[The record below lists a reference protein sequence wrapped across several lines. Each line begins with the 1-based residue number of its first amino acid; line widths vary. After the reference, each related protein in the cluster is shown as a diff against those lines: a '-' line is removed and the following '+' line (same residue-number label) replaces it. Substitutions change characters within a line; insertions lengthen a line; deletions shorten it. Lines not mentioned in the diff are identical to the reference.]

1 MKRRTLWQRIII
13 YGAALLLAVFWFGP
27 FVLVGLG
34 SVIPEANLFSFP
46 PNWFADP
53 PFLGNYKY
61 IFTGEIPQT
70 YLQTGT
76 TRSMVS
82 EEIRWIPYSVF
93 NSFIVALAVMFIVLV
108 LGSLASY
115 AYARLRFP
123 GRKGTFLFVLLS
135 RLIPTVALAVP
146 YYTIVQSLGL
156 LNTRWALIGI
166 YTVLT
171 LPFAV
176 LVLTLYFKSI
186 PKEIDD
192 AARVEGATPL
202 QNLLVYNA
210 SPRPA
215 QPGRRRIV
223 HVHAGLQRVSVALLI
238 TSSEAGTYP
247 PGYRR
252 GRLDKP
258 GRVLGVAHGGHHDR
272 QHPDDAARLPRMA
285 VHGTRLD
292 GRGGALVGAS
302 EYANDADRRSRGWLH
317 GQIARALAGR
327 TPQRGGGRGNG
338 RSTRSS
344 GAGRRGDGH
353 TGLSER
359 RVLA

>member
-27 FVLVGLG
+27 FVLVGIG

-146 YYTIVQSLGL
+146 YYYRPEPWAPEYSLGIDRHLHRTYAAVRGARADAL
-156 LNTRWALIGI
+156 LQEHTERDRRRRAGRGSNTASE
-166 YTVLT
+166 
-171 LPFAV
+171 PM
-176 LVLTLYFKSI
+176 
-186 PKEIDD
+186 
-192 AARVEGATPL
+192 
-202 QNLLVYNA
+202 VYNA

-215 QPGRRRIV
+215 QPGRRRVV
-223 HVHAGLQRVSVALLI
+223 HVHAGLQRVSDCL
-238 TSSEAGTYP
+238 
-247 PGYRR
+247 
-252 GRLDKP
+252 
-258 GRVLGVAHGGHHDR
+258 AHY
-272 QHPDDAARLPRMA
+272 Q
-285 VHGTRLD
+285 
-292 GRGGALVGAS
+292 
-302 EYANDADRRSRGWLH
+302 
-317 GQIARALAGR
+317 
-327 TPQRGGGRGNG
+327 
-338 RSTRSS
+338 
-344 GAGRRGDGH
+344 
-353 TGLSER
+353 
-359 RVLA
+359 